1 MKHIRKIGLLVVRG
15 GKLLLVRKRGGTLFI
30 LPGGKPEGNET
41 DTEALKR
48 EIREELGCSMVTFQY
63 LMEVKAPAADLNG
76 VSVTVVCYLGEINEA
91 PRPLE
96 EIEEIRW
103 VDINTPDVPL
113 AVSISEQILPAL
125 QDHFA

>member
-1 MKHIRKIGLLVVRG
+1 MKHIRKIGLLVIRD

-30 LPGGKPEGNET
+30 LPGGKPEGDEN

-63 LMEVKAPAADLNG
+63 LMEVTAPAADLDD
-76 VSVTVVCYLGEINEA
+76 VRVTVVCYLGEIDET
-91 PRPLE
+91 PSPKD

-103 VDINTPDVPL
+103 VNINAPDVPL
-113 AVSISEQILPAL
+113 AVSISEQMLPAL